1 MSPIVTIQR
10 RMMQLGR
17 VRLGEK
23 GPKGEPKKLTTF
35 RFTSA
40 SRVLLEAVAGKHGGT
55 VQEWQGAPDDGYFEV
70 TTTASSLDIVLP
82 PVFSD
87 VDGHPT
93 TAYSQWFELW
103 SGGGCQRRC
112 DGVTET
118 LTGKP
123 CMCKPDARQCK
134 TTTRVSFMLP
144 DIPGLGVW
152 RLDTH
157 GEYAAIELPGTLEML
172 TLAASE
178 HKFIPA
184 VLRAEQRTKKVPGE
198 GTRRFVV
205 PVIDLPGVT
214 VNQLASGDVPL
225 ALNGPVAAAPKPAL
239 PAAVAAPVEPEPFQH
254 TDHDDGMPGWG
265 SRPDPSAGAAA
276 ANAEPLGGSTSPAA
290 QDGAPTPDA
299 PAEAPTA
306 KKITAAQKKRLNVF
320 MGTLRDPG
328 HITNEQLYRACG
340 QDPQEGLDEKGELHF
355 SPLRDSLT
363 YEQADELIGR
373 LTRYEQSV
381 KSGQTFRAPVEAA

>member
-1 MSPIVTIQR
+1 MPIVTIQR

-40 SRVLLEAVAGKHGGT
+40 SRVLLEAVAAKHGGT
-55 VQEWQGAPDDGYFEV
+55 VQEWQGAPDEGYFEV
-70 TTTASSLDIVLP
+70 TTLASSLDIVLP

-87 VDGHPT
+87 ADGRPT
-93 TAYSQWFELW
+93 TSYSQWFESW

-112 DGVTET
+112 DGLTEM
-118 LTGKP
+118 LSSKP
-123 CMCKPDARQCK
+123 CMCNPEARQCK

-205 PVIDLPGVT
+205 PVIDLPHVT
-214 VNQLASGDVPL
+214 VNQLAAGDVPL
-225 ALNGPVAAAPKPAL
+225 ALNGPMPVAPKPEL
-239 PAAVAAPVEPEPFQH
+239 PRAVPPPPDDPRFQH
-254 TDHDDGMPGWG
+254 SNGDDPGWG
-265 SRPDPSAGAAA
+265 PGPAIPSAGAAVA
-276 ANAEPLGGSTSPAA
+276 GGDPHGPESQAA
-290 QDGAPTPDA
+290 QDEASTSDA
-299 PAEAPTA
+299 PAEAPV
-306 KKITAAQKKRLNVF
+306 ISEAQRRRLRAIQREHNVPDDEVKRLVREIGGVESSKVLPVARYDNVVACIQTWAPPAAPASF
-320 MGTLRDPG
+320 ADMVPESARQTSLAAAGAPG
-328 HITNEQLYRACG
+328 AEET
-340 QDPQEGLDEKGELHF
+340 P
-355 SPLRDSLT
+355 
-363 YEQADELIGR
+363 
-373 LTRYEQSV
+373 
-381 KSGQTFRAPVEAA
+381 